1 MCVVTIP
8 STKGDVGELVNKKYA
23 GEKDQFL
30 WKVLPNI
37 RFLARQA
44 LPIRGNG
51 KGEPNLNFNELYH
64 LWGED
69 NLFSM
74 EWTKRKGSNYTSH
87 DIQEEML
94 KVMALKIFREIA
106 AEIRSAEFYAIKAN
120 EISDISSTN
129 CSMI

>member
-30 WKVLPNI
+30 LKVLPNI

-51 KGEPNLNFNELYH
+51 KGEPNLNFDELYH
-64 LWGED
+64 L
-69 NLFSM
+69 
-74 EWTKRKGSNYTSH
+74 
-87 DIQEEML
+87 
-94 KVMALKIFREIA
+94 
-106 AEIRSAEFYAIKAN
+106 
-120 EISDISSTN
+120 
-129 CSMI
+129 